1 MFFIPHPRCVLC
13 IEILTLLRGKIWL
26 FKGRPFI
33 QVEDRGESVTGRVQ
47 KGYGSSAGQVQNG
60 CKREAERVQRKTSI
74 YDPGAALTSPEA
86 RSVFIGDALATGHAA
101 HVAASIGVAISAFG
115 ATEMARRTG
124 IAVEDLEQLFGIH
137 GDPDLYRLMKVLHVL
152 GVSLSVTARTQ

>member
-1 MFFIPHPRCVLC
+1 LC

-86 RSVFIGDALATGHAA
+86 
-101 HVAASIGVAISAFG
+101 GVWGAMEPKTNISPTTSAQSPLP
-115 ATEMARRTG
+115 RHLPR
-124 IAVEDLEQLFGIH
+124 
-137 GDPDLYRLMKVLHVL
+137 
-152 GVSLSVTARTQ
+152 